1 MSEAAQRQAWRTFDS
16 ADDAMTEIAF
26 GSAHIKVARPTVPAW
41 NALQMVL
48 LSHDYSI
55 RGDDTH
61 GYFPR
66 NIEGTTTR
74 SLHALG
80 IAIDVNATTNPV
92 RKTPNRRKVWFSE
105 KRTQADRAQD
115 VLSNVADTDM
125 TPEMIED
132 VRSVKTFEGKSVF
145 GWGGSWTNKKDP
157 MHFHIDVTPQDLAA
171 GIDPSTVKGFGLD
184 LDGDLDG
191 RSDGFNGHFNGH
203 LNGGTEEH
211 FHDED
216 MNSDPTDETFW
227 ESDTMIHDSEV
238 NRFRPFLDFIA
249 HHEGTASRSNDGYD
263 TSLGYGKFTGGEK
276 KLTAMTLNQINA
288 LQMAMLDHP
297 ANNFNSSALGRYQIV
312 RKTLLG
318 LRRKFGLS
326 GGELYSRELQD
337 SLAVALIKGR
347 GRDVVGLRE
356 EWASLTKVNGNTI
369 LKKYDER
376 QSGTLEIYKPEYP
389 ESFDPGYVSWEKLLE
404 ILGGGILGNLN
415 LNRQPSQ
422 LVLKPGDR
430 GPAVEALQQA
440 LSARNYQVGKI
451 DGIYGTLTTA
461 AVAAFQV
468 DYKVPAEVSGSVD
481 ATTWTMLGEALGRPL
496 SQERINITAD
506 DLRRMGSQTIAQA
519 DNARLMAVLTSLLGA
534 LGIGNFA
541 IREYGPGPA
550 AAAPAAPNP
559 VVSAPVDQQIAHAVS
574 GLPLADLKTF
584 FNINLGPKGTEA
596 LAVKI
601 RGLESLYAQSV
612 TVPGATNSGTL
623 QDFNNPLVSLISAGA
638 NILLPGAGGSLAI
651 LALGIASHIF
661 GTRIIKRRVRD
672 QQNGSNIGALI
683 DRK

>member
-16 ADDAMTEIAF
+16 TDDAMTEIAF
-26 GSAHIKVARPTVPAW
+26 GPAHIKVARPTVPAW
-41 NALQMVL
+41 NALQMIL

-55 RGDDTH
+55 RDGDTH

-66 NIEGTTTR
+66 NIEGTATR

-115 VLSNVADTDM
+115 VLSNAADTDM
-125 TPEMIED
+125 TPEMIDD
-132 VRSVKTFEGKSVF
+132 VRSVKTFDGKNVF

-157 MHFHIDVTPQDLAA
+157 MHFHIDVTPQELAA

-184 LDGDLDG
+184 SDGDPDGDL
-191 RSDGFNGHFNGH
+191 NGHVNGA
-203 LNGGTEEH
+203 TDEH
-211 FHDED
+211 SHDEE
-216 MNSDPTDETFW
+216 MNPDSADEILL
-227 ESDTMIHDSEV
+227 ESDTMIHESEV
-238 NRFRPFLDFIA
+238 NRFRPFLEFIA
-249 HHEGTASRSNDGYD
+249 HHEGTANRPNDGYD

-276 KLTAMTLNQINA
+276 RLTAMTLDQINV

-312 RKTLLG
+312 RKTLRG
-318 LRRKFGLS
+318 LRTQFGLS

-337 SLAVALIKGR
+337 SLAVALIKRR
-347 GRDVVGLRE
+347 GRDVAGLRL
-356 EWASLTKVNGNTI
+356 EWASLQRVNGNEI
-369 LKKYDER
+369 LKKFDAR
-376 QSGTLEIYKPEYP
+376 GTGPIEILGQGPPDIFYP
-389 ESFDPGYVSWEKLLE
+389 DNRPSWEKLLE
-404 ILGGGILGNLN
+404 ILGPGILGKLN
-415 LNRQPSQ
+415 SNQQSSQ

-430 GPAVEALQQA
+430 GPDVKALQEAL
-440 LSARNYQVGKI
+440 SSRDYQVGKI
-451 DGIYGTLTTA
+451 DGVYGTLTTG
-461 AVAAFQV
+461 AVAAFQA
-468 DYKVPAEVSGSVD
+468 DYKVPAEVIGSVD
-481 ATTWTMLGEALGRPL
+481 GVTWSMLRDAPGRPL

-541 IREYGPGPA
+541 MREYGPGPA
-550 AAAPAAPNP
+550 TAAPAVPNP
-559 VVSAPVDQQIAHAVS
+559 VVSSAPVDQQIAHAVS
-574 GLPLADLKTF
+574 GLPVSDLKTF
-584 FNINLGPKGTEA
+584 FNSNLGPKGTEA

-601 RGLESLYAQSV
+601 RGLESLYAQSI
-612 TVPGATNSGTL
+612 TAPGATTSGTV
-623 QDFNNPLVSLISAGA
+623 QDLNNPLVSLISAGA

-651 LALGIASHIF
+651 LALGVASHIF